1 MSQAQV
7 TARKTHW
14 ANVGEA
20 GFMFGTWV
28 LLLIH
33 RVLGRWPFRVVLAP
47 VVLYYVLKARF
58 ARTASREYFTRLGLE
73 PSFGTTFKHVTS
85 FAETLLDKALAVGGR
100 YPFKELRF
108 SGREVMLDSMAQRRG
123 GVLVTAHMGCLEV
136 TRLAAERKNG
146 PRLNVLVHTKRA
158 EQFNAVLQRLDPETQ
173 VKLIQVTDVAPS
185 TAALLAEKVDAG
197 EFVVLAADRV
207 PVSDASGRT
216 VAVDFLGAPAHFPI
230 GPWVLASALKC
241 QVIFFTTVHEGDS
254 YRVTFERLAE
264 RVDLPRGKREE
275 ALKTYVSLYA
285 RKLEEI
291 CRASPYD
298 WFNFY
303 PFWEPPRA

>member
-1 MSQAQV
+1 MSEPI
-7 TARKTHW
+7 TSRKTHW

-20 GFMFGTWV
+20 GFVLGMRV
-28 LLLIH
+28 LLFIH
-33 RVLGRWPFRVVLAP
+33 RVFGRWPFRVALAP
-47 VVLYYVLKARF
+47 VVFYYLLKTRIARD
-58 ARTASREYFTRLGLE
+58 SSYEYFRRLGLE
-73 PSFGTTFKHVTS
+73 PGLGRSFRHITS
-85 FAETLLDKALAVGGR
+85 FAETLLDKALAVSGR
-100 YPFKELRF
+100 YPFTQLHF
-108 SGREVMLDSMAQRRG
+108 SGREVMLESMAQNRG

-158 EQFNAVLQRLDPETQ
+158 EQFNAMLERMDPDTQ

-185 TAALLAEKVDAG
+185 TAALLAQKVDAG

-230 GPWVLASALKC
+230 GPWVLANALKC

-264 RVDLPRGKREE
+264 RIELPRGRREE
-275 ALKTYVSLYA
+275 ALKAYVSLYA
-285 RKLEEI
+285 KKLEEI

-298 WFNFY
+298 WFNFF

>member
-1 MSQAQV
+1 MSEPI
-7 TARKTHW
+7 TSRKTHW

-20 GFMFGTWV
+20 GFVLGMRV
-28 LLLIH
+28 LLFIH
-33 RVLGRWPFRVVLAP
+33 RVFGRWPFRVALAP
-47 VVLYYVLKARF
+47 VVFYYLLKTRIARD
-58 ARTASREYFTRLGLE
+58 SSYEYFRRLGLE
-73 PSFGTTFKHVTS
+73 PGLGRSFRHITS
-85 FAETLLDKALAVGGR
+85 FAETLLDKALAVSGR
-100 YPFKELRF
+100 YPFTQLHF
-108 SGREVMLDSMAQRRG
+108 SGREVMLESMAQNRG

-158 EQFNAVLQRLDPETQ
+158 EQFNAMLERMDPDTQ

-185 TAALLAEKVDAG
+185 TAALLAQKVDAG

-230 GPWVLASALKC
+230 GPWVLANALKC

-264 RVDLPRGKREE
+264 RIELPRGRREE
-275 ALKTYVSLYA
+275 ALEAYVSLYA
-285 RKLEEI
+285 KKLEEI

-298 WFNFY
+298 WFNFF